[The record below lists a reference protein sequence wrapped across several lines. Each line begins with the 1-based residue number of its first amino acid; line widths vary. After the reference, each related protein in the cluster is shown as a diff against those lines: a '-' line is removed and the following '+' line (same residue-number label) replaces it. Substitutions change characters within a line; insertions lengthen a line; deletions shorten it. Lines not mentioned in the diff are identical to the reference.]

1 MKATLTKAIV
11 GGATIS
17 FIPSIIVGW
26 LAKTFPSI
34 APEELQIVSDFF
46 GSGIGPLQLIV
57 FAMIVFVI
65 PPIEEILFRGWL
77 WKVCKWK
84 FSTNQ
89 TWIITS
95 LIFAAVHAEPLHILG
110 LLPLSFFL
118 GWLRKKT
125 GGIEYSTIAH
135 MTNNAVACLLM
146 II

>member
-1 MKATLTKAIV
+1 LKNPLAITIV

-26 LAKTFPSI
+26 LANAFPSI

-57 FAMIVFVI
+57 FMMIVFII

-77 WKVCKWK
+77 WKMCKLK
-84 FSTNQ
+84 FSTNR

-95 LIFAAVHAEPLHILG
+95 LVFAAVHAEPLHILG

-125 GGIEYSTIAH
+125 GGIECSMIAH

-146 II
+146 VL

>member
-17 FIPSIIVGW
+17 FIPSMIVNR

-34 APEELQIVSDFF
+34 APEELQTVSDFF

-77 WKVCKWK
+77 WKICKLK
-84 FSTNQ
+84 FSVNRTLV
-89 TWIITS
+89 ITS
-95 LIFAAVHAEPLHILG
+95 LVFAAVHVEPLHILG

-118 GWLRKKT
+118 GWLRKEG

-135 MTNNAVACLLM
+135 MANNAVACLLM
-146 II
+146 IL

>member
-1 MKATLTKAIV
+1 LKATLTKAIV

-17 FIPSIIVGW
+17 FVPSIIVGW
-26 LAKTFPSI
+26 LANTFPSI
-34 APEELQIVSDFF
+34 APKELQTVSDFF
-46 GSGIGPLQLIV
+46 GSGIGPLQLMV
-57 FAMIVFVI
+57 FAIIVFVI

-77 WKVCKWK
+77 WKMCRWK
-84 FSTNQ
+84 INPYW

-118 GWLRKKT
+118 GWLRKET

-135 MTNNAVACLLM
+135 ITNNAVACLLM

>member
-17 FIPSIIVGW
+17 FIPSIIVNW

-46 GSGIGPLQLIV
+46 GSGIGPLQLMV
-57 FAMIVFVI
+57 FAIIVFVI

-77 WKVCKWK
+77 WKMCRWK
-84 FSTNQ
+84 VSPYW

-118 GWLRKKT
+118 G
-125 GGIEYSTIAH
+125 
-135 MTNNAVACLLM
+135 
-146 II
+146 